1 MTGCKLQ
8 EKYYLVLK
16 WSSLIFHLKSRNWN
30 LCFISINDG
39 MLFVTSWTKEYL
51 LMKIFTEDS
60 WERSWDKYYKT
71 FLPSLMALN
80 LGTYMTVT
88 PKSQF
93 WAVLFGLLRPL
104 SFWHILIH
112 LHALKV
118 SQISHYLKLCITLD
132 SKPLT
137 TAKKRFIELT
147 VSCSESMLDCEVLFV
162 SMDMTM
168 LLYIRAVEFQT
179 KIL

>member
-1 MTGCKLQ
+1 MHQ
-8 EKYYLVLK
+8 
-16 WSSLIFHLKSRNWN
+16 
-30 LCFISINDG
+30 D
-39 MLFVTSWTKEYL
+39 
-51 LMKIFTEDS
+51 
-60 WERSWDKYYKT
+60 
-71 FLPSLMALN
+71 
-80 LGTYMTVT
+80 
-88 PKSQF
+88 
-93 WAVLFGLLRPL
+93 
-104 SFWHILIH
+104 WHILIH

-118 SQISHYLKLCITLD
+118 SQISHYLKLCNTLD

>member
-60 WERSWDKYYKT
+60 WERSWDKYYLHDCNTEISILSRFIWPLKAAKFLAHIDSFACSKSVSNLSLPKIMHYIRFKAINDSKKT
-71 FLPSLMALN
+71 FYR
-80 LGTYMTVT
+80 T
-88 PKSQF
+88 
-93 WAVLFGLLRPL
+93 
-104 SFWHILIH
+104 
-112 LHALKV
+112 
-118 SQISHYLKLCITLD
+118 
-132 SKPLT
+132 
-137 TAKKRFIELT
+137 
-147 VSCSESMLDCEVLFV
+147 DCFL
-162 SMDMTM
+162 
-168 LLYIRAVEFQT
+168 
-179 KIL
+179 